1 MARKPA
7 NGSNRTAANHDP
19 AEPALSPPPQPRR
32 EIRRAKADIAFDNQA
47 LLGELYGQFDA
58 NLVQVEN
65 RLGVFIAAR
74 GDSLQIEGPE
84 DAVARAREVLQTM
97 YDRLAQ
103 GQDLDAGAIEALIAM
118 SNEPVLDGIISDNAG
133 SGKGPPIMIRTRRK
147 TIVPR
152 SATQATYMRSLVRDD
167 IIFALGPAG
176 TGKTYLAVA
185 QAVNQL
191 ISGSV
196 QRLILSRPAVEAGE
210 KIGFLPGDMKEKVD
224 PFLRPLY
231 DALYDCMPPE
241 QVERRL
247 ASGEIEIAPIA
258 FMRGRTL
265 ADAFVILDEAQNT
278 TREQMKMF
286 LTRFGQNSRMVVCG
300 DPRQVDIPGGSG
312 MSGLNDAVDKLEG
325 VDGFGTI
332 RFTAA
337 DVVRHP
343 IVGRI
348 VEAYEGKAE

>member
-1 MARKPA
+1 M
-7 NGSNRTAANHDP
+7 
-19 AEPALSPPPQPRR
+19 EF
-32 EIRRAKADIAFDNQA
+32 ENQS
-47 LLGELYGQFDA
+47 LLVPLFGQFDA

-65 RLGVFIAAR
+65 RLGVFISAR
-74 GDSLQIEGPE
+74 GQQVQIEGPE
-84 DAVARAREVLQTM
+84 DAVARTRDVLQKM
-97 YDRLAQ
+97 YDKLAQ
-103 GQDLDAGAIEALIAM
+103 GQDLDAGAIEALVAM
-118 SNEPVLDGIISDNAG
+118 SNEPTLDGIVGAG
-133 SGKGPPIMIRTRRK
+133 PSKAPIMIRTRRK

-152 SATQATYMRSLVRDD
+152 SDRQIEYMTSLARDE

-185 QAVNQL
+185 QAVAQL
-191 ISGSV
+191 ITGSV

-210 KIGFLPGDMKEKVD
+210 KLGFLPGDMKDKVD
-224 PFLRPLY
+224 PYLRPLY

-241 QVERRL
+241 QVERRI

-300 DPRQVDIPGGSG
+300 DPRQVDIPGGDR
-312 MSGLNDAVDKLEG
+312 MSGLADAVDRLEK

-348 VEAYEGKAE
+348 VEAYEGEDAKP

>member
-1 MARKPA
+1 MGRRP
-7 NGSNRTAANHDP
+7 SRVEDP
-19 AEPALSPPPQPRR
+19 AISPDPVPHR
-32 EIRRAKADIAFDNQA
+32 EIRRAQIELSFENQS
-47 LLGELYGQFDA
+47 LLGALFGEFDA

-65 RLGVFIAAR
+65 RLSVMIHAR
-74 GDSLQIEGPE
+74 GDKILIEGPE
-84 DAVARAREVLQTM
+84 DNVARARDTLNTM
-97 YDRLAQ
+97 YDRLAM
-103 GQDLDAGAIEALIAM
+103 GQDLDSGAIESLIAM
-118 SNEPVLDGIISDNAG
+118 SNEPTLEGIING
-133 SGKGPPIMIRTRRK
+133 EKEEPPIMIRTRRK

-152 SATQATYMRSLVRDD
+152 SATQVTYMRSLARDD

-185 QAVNQL
+185 QAVSQL
-191 ISGSV
+191 ITGSV

-210 KIGFLPGDMKEKVD
+210 KLGFLPGDMKDKVD
-224 PFLRPLY
+224 PYLRPLY

-241 QVERRL
+241 QVERRIE
-247 ASGEIEIAPIA
+247 SGEIEIAPIA

-286 LTRFGQNSRMVVCG
+286 LTRFGQNSRMVICG
-300 DPRQVDIPGGSG
+300 DPKQVDIPGGDH
-312 MSGLNDAVDKLEG
+312 MSGLADAVGKLEH
-325 VDGFGTI
+325 VEGFGTI

-348 VEAYEGKAE
+348 VEAYEGPSS

>member
-1 MARKPA
+1 MGRRPTRRNDRA
-7 NGSNRTAANHDP
+7 NDP
-19 AEPALSPPPQPRR
+19 VISPDPTPTRDV
-32 EIRRAKADIAFDNQA
+32 RRAKAEITFENQS
-47 LLGELYGQFDA
+47 LLGPLFGQFDA

-65 RLGVFIAAR
+65 RLGVFIHAR
-74 GDSLQIEGPE
+74 GDQIVIEGPQ
-84 DAVARAREVLQTM
+84 DPVARARETLKTM
-97 YDRLAQ
+97 YDRLAM
-103 GQDLDAGAIEALIAM
+103 GQELDAGAIESLIAM
-118 SNEPVLDGIISDNAG
+118 SNEPTLEGIVTSDRHQ
-133 SGKGPPIMIRTRRK
+133 PPIMIRTRRK

-152 SATQATYMRSLVRDD
+152 SVAQISYMRSLARDD

-176 TGKTYLAVA
+176 TGKTYIAVA
-185 QAVNQL
+185 QAVSQL

-210 KIGFLPGDMKEKVD
+210 KLGFLPGDMKDKVD
-224 PFLRPLY
+224 PYLRPLY
-231 DALYDCMPPE
+231 DALNDCMPPE
-241 QVERRL
+241 QVERRI

-265 ADAFVILDEAQNT
+265 ADSFIILDEAQNT

-300 DPRQVDIPGGSG
+300 DPRQVDIPGGDR
-312 MSGLNDAVDKLEG
+312 MSGLTDAVTKLEG
-325 VDGFGTI
+325 VEGFGTI

-348 VEAYEGKAE
+348 VEAYEGEGT

>member
-7 NGSNRTAANHDP
+7 RAYESAHSRPEDMRGAS
-19 AEPALSPPPQPRR
+19 
-32 EIRRAKADIAFDNQA
+32 RRARAELEFDEPGVLGA
-47 LLGELYGQFDA
+47 LFGQFDA
-58 NLVQVEN
+58 NLVQLEN
-65 RLGVFIAAR
+65 RLGVYIGAR
-74 GDSLQIEGPE
+74 GNHVQIEGTE
-84 DAVARAREVLQTM
+84 DAVARARDVLRGLHQ
-97 YDRLAQ
+97 RLLA
-103 GQDLDAGAIEALIAM
+103 GLEIDAGAVEALIAM
-118 SNEPVLDGIISDNAG
+118 SSEPTLEGIVVGAGNE
-133 SGKGPPIMIRTRRK
+133 PPIMIRTRRK

-152 SATQATYMRSLVRDD
+152 SAMQIDYMRALASHD

-185 QAVNQL
+185 QAVSQL
-191 ISGSV
+191 MTGSV

-210 KIGFLPGDMKEKVD
+210 RLGFLPGDMKEKVD
-224 PFLRPLY
+224 PYLRPLY

-241 QVERRL
+241 QVERRI

-278 TREQMKMF
+278 TPAQMKMF

-300 DPRQVDIPGGSG
+300 DPRQVDIPGGDA
-312 MSGLNDAVDKLEG
+312 MSGLKDAVERLEG
-325 VDGFGTI
+325 VEGLATI
-332 RFTAA
+332 RFSRA

-348 VEAYEGKAE
+348 VEAYEGEGA

>member
-1 MARKPA
+1 MGRRPSRA
-7 NGSNRTAANHDP
+7 GH
-19 AEPALSPPPQPRR
+19 PALSPDPRGIPEPRR
-32 EIRRAKADIAFDNQA
+32 ARVDLTFENQS
-47 LLGELYGQFDA
+47 LLGPLFGQFDA

-65 RLGVFIAAR
+65 RLGVYIHAR
-74 GDSLQIEGPE
+74 GHQVVIEGPE
-84 DAVARAREVLQTM
+84 DDVARARETLKTM
-97 YDRLAQ
+97 YDRLAR
-103 GQDLDAGAIEALIAM
+103 GEALDSGAIESLIAM
-118 SNEPVLDGIISDNAG
+118 SSEPTLEGIIAG
-133 SGKGPPIMIRTRRK
+133 DMDAPPIMIRTRKK

-152 SATQATYMRSLVRDD
+152 SATQIDYMRSLAKDD

-176 TGKTYLAVA
+176 TGKTYIAVA
-185 QAVNQL
+185 QAVSQL
-191 ISGSV
+191 ITGSV

-210 KIGFLPGDMKEKVD
+210 KLGFLPGDMKEKVD
-224 PFLRPLY
+224 PYLRPLY
-231 DALYDCMPPE
+231 DALNDCMPPE

-247 ASGEIEIAPIA
+247 ANGEIEIAPIA

-265 ADAFVILDEAQNT
+265 ADSFIILDEAQNT

-300 DPRQVDIPGGSG
+300 DPRQVDIPGGPR
-312 MSGLNDAVDKLEG
+312 MSGLNDAVERLEG
-325 VDGFGTI
+325 IEGFGTI

-348 VEAYEGKAE
+348 VEAYEGDSEGEGA

>member
-1 MARKPA
+1 MGRRPVSAI
-7 NGSNRTAANHDP
+7 DP
-19 AEPALSPPPQPRR
+19 AVVPGSIRPTEA
-32 EIRRAKADIAFDNQA
+32 RRAQIELSFENQS
-47 LLGELYGQFDA
+47 LLGALFGEFDA

-65 RLGVFIAAR
+65 RLSVMIHAR
-74 GDSLQIEGPE
+74 GDKLMIEGPE
-84 DAVARAREVLQTM
+84 DSVARARDTLNTM
-97 YDRLAQ
+97 YDRLAM
-103 GQDLDAGAIEALIAM
+103 GQDLDAGAIESLIAM
-118 SNEPVLDGIISDNAG
+118 SNEPTLEGIINGEKEA
-133 SGKGPPIMIRTRRK
+133 PPIMIRTRRK

-152 SATQATYMRSLVRDD
+152 SATQVTYMRSLARDD

-185 QAVNQL
+185 QAVSQL
-191 ISGSV
+191 ITGSV

-210 KIGFLPGDMKEKVD
+210 KLGFLPGDMKDKVD
-224 PFLRPLY
+224 PYLRPLY

-241 QVERRL
+241 QVERRIE
-247 ASGEIEIAPIA
+247 SGEIEIAPIA

-286 LTRFGQNSRMVVCG
+286 LTRFGQNSRMVICG
-300 DPRQVDIPGGSG
+300 DPRQVDIPGGDR
-312 MSGLNDAVDKLEG
+312 MSGLADAVDKLED
-325 VDGFGTI
+325 VEGFGTI
-332 RFTAA
+332 RFSAA

-348 VEAYEGKAE
+348 VEAYEGPAE

>member
-7 NGSNRTAANHDP
+7 GTTRTNPITTHAAP
-19 AEPALSPPPQPRR
+19 RVPQ
-32 EIRRAKADIAFDNQA
+32 RATIDIAFENQS
-47 LLGELYGQFDA
+47 LLGALFGQFDS

-65 RLGVFIAAR
+65 RLGVFISAR
-74 GDSLQIEGPE
+74 GDRLHIEGPE
-84 DAVARAREVLQTM
+84 DSVARARDVLNAM
-97 YDRLAQ
+97 YDKLAL
-103 GQDLDAGAIEALIAM
+103 GQDLDGGLIESIIAM
-118 SNEPVLDGIISDNAG
+118 SNEPTLDGIIS
-133 SGKGPPIMIRTRRK
+133 GKVDTPPIMIRTRRK

-152 SATQATYMRSLVRDD
+152 SAVQVDYMRSLARDD

-185 QAVNQL
+185 QAVSQL
-191 ISGSV
+191 MSGSV

-210 KIGFLPGDMKEKVD
+210 KLGFLPGDMKEKVD
-224 PFLRPLY
+224 PYLRPLY

-300 DPRQVDIPGGSG
+300 DPRQVDIPGGDR
-312 MSGLNDAVDKLEG
+312 MSGLADAVDKLEG
-325 VDGFGTI
+325 VEGFGTI

-348 VEAYEGKAE
+348 VEAYEGPIT

>member
-7 NGSNRTAANHDP
+7 RAYESAHSRPEDMRST
-19 AEPALSPPPQPRR
+19 S
-32 EIRRAKADIAFDNQA
+32 RRARAELEFDEPGVLGA
-47 LLGELYGQFDA
+47 LFGQFDA
-58 NLVQVEN
+58 NLVQLEN
-65 RLGVFIAAR
+65 RLGVYIAAR
-74 GDSLQIEGPE
+74 GNHVQIEGSE
-84 DAVARAREVLQTM
+84 DAVARARDVLRGLHQ
-97 YDRLAQ
+97 RLLA
-103 GQDLDAGAIEALIAM
+103 GLEIDAGAVESLIVMSSEPTLEGIVGGIEM
-118 SNEPVLDGIISDNAG
+118 DGLGN
-133 SGKGPPIMIRTRRK
+133 PPIMIRTRRK

-152 SATQATYMRSLVRDD
+152 SAMQIEYMRALASHD

-185 QAVNQL
+185 QAVSQL
-191 ISGSV
+191 MTGSV

-210 KIGFLPGDMKEKVD
+210 RLGFLPGDMKEKVD
-224 PFLRPLY
+224 PYLRPLY

-241 QVERRL
+241 QVERRM
-247 ASGEIEIAPIA
+247 ASGEIEVAPIA

-278 TREQMKMF
+278 TPAQMKMF

-300 DPRQVDIPGGSG
+300 DPRQVDIPGGDA
-312 MSGLNDAVDKLEG
+312 MSGLKDAVERLEG
-325 VDGFGTI
+325 VEGLATV
-332 RFTAA
+332 RFTRA

-348 VEAYEGKAE
+348 VEAYEGPDA

>member
-1 MARKPA
+1 MARKASRAEGISTLAHPED
-7 NGSNRTAANHDP
+7 RRDAA
-19 AEPALSPPPQPRR
+19 
-32 EIRRAKADIAFDNQA
+32 RRARVEVRFDEQA
-47 LLGELYGQFDA
+47 MLGALFGEFDA
-58 NLVQVEN
+58 NLVQIEN
-65 RLGVFIAAR
+65 RLGVLIAAR
-74 GDSLQIEGPE
+74 GNKVAIEGHE
-84 DAVARAREVLQTM
+84 DEVARAREVLVAMHEKLLT
-97 YDRLAQ
+97 
-103 GQDLDAGAIEALIAM
+103 GQELDSGTIEALIAQ
-118 SNEPVLDGIISDNAG
+118 SNEPTLEGIITGDA
-133 SGKGPPIMIRTRRK
+133 KGPPVMIRTRRK

-152 SATQATYMRSLVRDD
+152 TAMQAEYMRQLAGHDM
-167 IIFALGPAG
+167 IFALGPAG

-185 QAVNQL
+185 QAVSQL
-191 ISGSV
+191 ITGSV

-210 KIGFLPGDMKEKVD
+210 RLGFLPGDMKEKVD
-224 PFLRPLY
+224 PYLRPLY

-247 ASGEIEIAPIA
+247 ASGEIEVAPIA

-286 LTRFGQNSRMVVCG
+286 LTRFGQNSRMVICG
-300 DPRQVDIPGGSG
+300 DPRQVDIPGGDAH
-312 MSGLNDAVDKLEG
+312 SGLADAVGRLSGVEG
-325 VDGFGTI
+325 IAVV

-348 VEAYEGKAE
+348 VEAYEGAGS

>member
-1 MARKPA
+1 M
-7 NGSNRTAANHDP
+7 TAQRPKTDTDRVSTSM
-19 AEPALSPPPQPRR
+19 E
-32 EIRRAKADIAFDNQA
+32 FDDSS
-47 LLGELYGQFDA
+47 LLGALFGQFDA
-58 NLVQVEN
+58 NLVQIEN

-74 GDSLQIEGPE
+74 GDKLQIEGSE
-84 DAVARAREVLQTM
+84 DDVARAREVLRAM
-97 YDRLAQ
+97 YDRLGI
-103 GQDLDAGAIEALIAM
+103 GQDLDAGAIDGLIAM
-118 SNEPVLDGIISDNAG
+118 SNGPSPLNKETAG
-133 SGKGPPIMIRTRRK
+133 EEAADEEAAGAGTKASGKTPPIMIRTRRK

-152 SATQATYMRSLVRDD
+152 SANQGAYMQQLASDD
-167 IIFALGPAG
+167 LIFALGPAG

-185 QAVNQL
+185 QAVSQL
-191 ISGSV
+191 ITGSV

-210 KIGFLPGDMKEKVD
+210 KLGFLPGDMKDKVD
-224 PFLRPLY
+224 PYLRPIY

-241 QVERRL
+241 QVERRI

-286 LTRFGQNSRMVVCG
+286 LTRFGQNSRMVICG
-300 DPRQVDIPGGSG
+300 DPRQVDLPGGDR
-312 MSGLNDAVDKLEG
+312 MSGLADAVERLDGVEG
-325 VDGFGTI
+325 IALT

-348 VEAYEGKAE
+348 VEAYEGPSA